1 MALRAFQ
8 PALSYNLAL
17 CYYQLGERD
26 KAVEYLDKAVSGTPD
41 PKQKEKLRQMLTFF
55 TTGENGNSA
64 AQSEQERVAQLNR
77 LSDSIGLGTSLEDEE
92 GAEAEEESFTDTD
105 ASPTQAPVSQVNLKT
120 SAPAATSSR
129 SIASHRANLCASLD
143 DLKGALAASPAA
155 TFNRANCAESNG
167 RPKEAAQLLQKYLE
181 LAPEALDAKD
191 VRTRIAD
198 LQSLLSLPGA
208 SGTEIRHQFASA
220 YVFLAERRYDR
231 ALAAFSKSRDLAPD
245 FALTHW
251 KLGLLYEAMG
261 NVDHARENFT
271 RYQQLT
277 TDQSAKDEAALHLS
291 TLDAKKSKYD
301 EEVGEAEDTL
311 SDLFNRGMNLSFNLD
326 SNRSA
331 IRARRA
337 QIKKKQDRGKDQ
349 NRVGGF
355 AIPYSYAQQELGRA
369 SEHLQIALALF
380 PLGAEANELMGLVF
394 LQANDGHAAT
404 RNFDAVASQNLPV
417 AFYAEMRGRRLD
429 HGVKCELMHD
439 RVRFI
444 FLSSY
449 DKRGKPTAP
458 DKAAGDD
465 GLGDLTLAPGDERQP
480 FDSLD
485 LSLSDIKKVETNRG
499 LLIVKLEK
507 QEFSLAPIYLPSFTP
522 VEGPPARRFANN
534 YTRLFIRYPGLED
547 SKLGTEGMSGG
558 EKFVLGY
565 KLATAA
571 ADMATSGFGGIGAI
585 QSVQD
590 VISITRTIHAA
601 MVSLSV
607 SFASW
612 ERSVNDQQQ
621 LLAGET
627 FKTIPTLPVSLAFSQ
642 ELK

>member
-1 MALRAFQ
+1 MCLLCSTLAAENLEKTQKKELEAQAKAMIAEAKSMESSGHLADARIKYAESQALIEISEAADAIKHLDEEIHRRVKEAVNTSHKLYEAHKFKEAAASLDESMALRAFQ

-208 SGTEIRHQFASA
+208 SGTEIRPPAFASA

-245 FALTHW
+245 FTLTHW
-251 KLGLLYEAMG
+251 KL
-261 NVDHARENFT
+261 
-271 RYQQLT
+271 
-277 TDQSAKDEAALHLS
+277 EAAL
-291 TLDAKKSKYD
+291 
-301 EEVGEAEDTL
+301 
-311 SDLFNRGMNLSFNLD
+311 
-326 SNRSA
+326 
-331 IRARRA
+331 
-337 QIKKKQDRGKDQ
+337 
-349 NRVGGF
+349 
-355 AIPYSYAQQELGRA
+355 
-369 SEHLQIALALF
+369 
-380 PLGAEANELMGLVF
+380 
-394 LQANDGHAAT
+394 
-404 RNFDAVASQNLPV
+404 
-417 AFYAEMRGRRLD
+417 
-429 HGVKCELMHD
+429 
-439 RVRFI
+439 
-444 FLSSY
+444 
-449 DKRGKPTAP
+449 
-458 DKAAGDD
+458 
-465 GLGDLTLAPGDERQP
+465 
-480 FDSLD
+480 
-485 LSLSDIKKVETNRG
+485 
-499 LLIVKLEK
+499 
-507 QEFSLAPIYLPSFTP
+507 
-522 VEGPPARRFANN
+522 
-534 YTRLFIRYPGLED
+534 
-547 SKLGTEGMSGG
+547 
-558 EKFVLGY
+558 
-565 KLATAA
+565 
-571 ADMATSGFGGIGAI
+571 
-585 QSVQD
+585 
-590 VISITRTIHAA
+590 
-601 MVSLSV
+601 
-607 SFASW
+607 
-612 ERSVNDQQQ
+612 
-621 LLAGET
+621 
-627 FKTIPTLPVSLAFSQ
+627 
-642 ELK
+642 